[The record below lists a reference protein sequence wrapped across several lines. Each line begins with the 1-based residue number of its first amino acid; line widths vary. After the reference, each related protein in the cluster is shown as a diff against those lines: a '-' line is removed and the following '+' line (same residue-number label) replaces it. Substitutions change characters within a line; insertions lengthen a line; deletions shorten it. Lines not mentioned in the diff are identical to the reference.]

1 MQRRS
6 GKELRELFLSYFEG
20 KGCKRLHSFSL
31 VPDDPTLLFTI
42 AGMVP
47 FKPYFLGL
55 KTPEFTR
62 ATTSQKCIRTNDIEN
77 VGRTARHHTFFE
89 MLGNFSFG
97 DYFKS
102 DVIPWAWTFL
112 TEYIGLEPE
121 RLYVTVHIT
130 DDEAHDIWHKKV
142 GVPENHIVR
151 FDEDNFWAAGPV
163 GPCGPCSEILY
174 DQGEAYSC
182 GKPTCGV
189 GCDCDRYL
197 EIWNLVFMQFSRDK
211 DGKLTPL
218 PKKNID
224 TGMGLERLASIVQ
237 NVRTD
242 FETDLFKPIID
253 ETCKLVNV
261 EYGTDPKKDMAV
273 RVISDHM
280 RAAAFMIADGI
291 LPSNDGRGYVLRRLI
306 RRSVRFGRLMGIDKP
321 FLTGLLPAVR
331 ESIGDEYTE
340 LAEQSSAIQQVLKTE
355 EEHFSKTLS
364 QGSDLLDTEI
374 AKLAAS
380 GNKTLSGDTAFVLYD
395 TFGFPYELTEEICQE
410 RSIAVDKEGFEKA
423 MEEQRDR
430 ARNSSKQLSSVIK
443 HTVYTDIADKHAP
456 SQFCGYTDMKS
467 STKVLAIIVDGEERN
482 SAEEKTAADIIL
494 ENTPFYAEKGGQ
506 VGDTGTITADGMKFE
521 VKDTVYPTPE
531 LIIHRGTII
540 NGTIREGDHVLA
552 EVDEERRKNI
562 QRHHTATH
570 LLQEALTRVL
580 GKHVRQAG
588 SLVTPTFL
596 RFDFNHFAPMTIDQI
611 RQVENIVYEQV
622 LKNLS
627 VMTTLMS
634 LDEAKKSGARALFDE
649 KYGNIVRVLDISGFS
664 TELCGGTHVKHTGDI
679 GLVKIINEEGIG
691 GFSEEGQRYSLDAVG
706 LAAGIIMPHGI
717 QNVLPLDPVG
727 DALCTGCGQIPDV
740 LVAGLADQ
748 RRSLLVRLRNRI
760 GIQQIKGSALNH
772 VDLLVRLVQ
781 QHIRYGEAVG
791 DIGKVAQNDLVAA
804 AGAQQVQVH
813 MRPDKALGLVKGAVK
828 RFLIACAGQEFLK
841 LSGQFSHVRS
851 RYDGS
856 GVLPVESKI
865 FIFGQAGKGR
875 YAFCIEQGRKAA
887 VTRFVNDDVA
897 CRALNQHFELL
908 KGIFH
913 PSLLL
918 KPSG

>member
-596 RFDFNHFAPMTIDQI
+596 RFDFSHFAPMTIDQI

-691 GFSEEGQRYSLDAVG
+691 SGVRRITALAGQPALDLFQVYSTSLGSVATMFGFEPEQISSKVAELMDEKKVLERKNQELQVKSAMSDIETSIKPAASENGVHLIIEKFDDITPDLLRQIGDRIRQKHPVSLIMLVGIGKGGHVAITAMASDDAVAKG
-706 LAAGIIMPHGI
+706 IHAGKLLQKFASAMDGKGGGRPTLAQGGAASAEK
-717 QNVLPLDPVG
+717 LD
-727 DALCTGCGQIPDV
+727 
-740 LVAGLADQ
+740 VAVAAVKDMFTEM
-748 RRSLLVRLRNRI
+748 
-760 GIQQIKGSALNH
+760 IKG
-772 VDLLVRLVQ
+772 
-781 QHIRYGEAVG
+781 
-791 DIGKVAQNDLVAA
+791 K
-804 AGAQQVQVH
+804 
-813 MRPDKALGLVKGAVK
+813 
-828 RFLIACAGQEFLK
+828 
-841 LSGQFSHVRS
+841 
-851 RYDGS
+851 
-856 GVLPVESKI
+856 
-865 FIFGQAGKGR
+865 
-875 YAFCIEQGRKAA
+875 
-887 VTRFVNDDVA
+887 
-897 CRALNQHFELL
+897 
-908 KGIFH
+908 
-913 PSLLL
+913 
-918 KPSG
+918 